1 MLRIEF
7 APADLV
13 RLRFA
18 HSPMVEVVTSL
29 FVLDRPA
36 RFWMYAGWRD
46 SVLPALADAPLRTL
60 RALAAAPTCQVPDFL
75 TPVPAGA
82 RPTLDEELRVIA
94 DTPPEMVAAEV
105 HRAWAGHPAPP
116 EVVRFGTDPAG
127 GLAELVRE
135 IRRYYALAIAPVW
148 PRLRA
153 AAEGE
158 IAHRAL
164 TAAER
169 GPQALLRGL
178 HPKLDWDG
186 TALLLGSAKER
197 RWSLDGHP
205 LALLPAGFAGPMV
218 YPVTDTPTG
227 RALWYPPRGYG
238 RLWEVPVPRRA
249 AAEAVAAAAGPDA
262 PVEPPPPA
270 LAALLGPTR
279 AAVLTLLAVPHSTGE
294 VADALRLAPATA
306 SHHLTTLR
314 DAGLVVGER
323 VGRRLRYLRT
333 GLGEQLG
340 GGAGTPPTGRP

>member
-7 APADLV
+7 APADLAG
-13 RLRFA
+13 LRFA

-29 FVLDRPA
+29 FALERPD
-36 RFWMYAGWRD
+36 RFWMHAAWRD
-46 SVLPALADAPLRTL
+46 GVRPALANVSLRTL
-60 RALAAAPTCQVPDFL
+60 RAVVAAPTCQVPDFL
-75 TPVPAGA
+75 TPVPAVA

-94 DTPPEMVAAEV
+94 ETPWDVVAAEV
-105 HRAWAGHPAPP
+105 DRAWAGHAAPP
-116 EVVRFGTDPAG
+116 EIVRFGTDPAG
-127 GLAELVRE
+127 GLAELVRQV
-135 IRRYYALAIAPVW
+135 RQYVALAIAPVW

-153 AAEGE
+153 VAEGE

-164 TAAER
+164 GAAER
-169 GPQALLRGL
+169 GPRALLRGL

-186 TALLLGSAKER
+186 TALLLASAKER
-197 RWSLDGHP
+197 WWSLDGRS

-218 YPVTDTPTG
+218 YPVTAGPIG

-238 RLWEVPVPRRA
+238 RLW
-249 AAEAVAAAAGPDA
+249 DA
-262 PVEPPPPA
+262 PVPERPAGGVPGGAAPVEPPPA

-294 VADALRLAPATA
+294 VATALRLAPATA

-340 GGAGTPPTGRP
+340 AGTPPSGRP